1 MEKLL
6 QWMIWCVFRKI
17 WHNTLLIVSTSPPRD
32 GNPNADQCTAVLVD
46 GLTQRPEQ
54 VQYPDPRE
62 HLQQVQGGLHLVHE
76 EEGCAVTDQKSY
88 SHSELYHSLL
98 KLFVDVDTNKD
109 RLISR
114 ASFPKI
120 IDAAAATT
128 KAWGYARIYQRRIVQ
143 IRCCK
148 F

>member
-1 MEKLL
+1 MTTSAPTVNTFNKSKEDF
-6 QWMIWCVFRKI
+6 IWFVKK
-17 WHNTLLIVSTSPPRD
+17 
-32 GNPNADQCTAVLVD
+32 
-46 GLTQRPEQ
+46 
-54 VQYPDPRE
+54 
-62 HLQQVQGGLHLVHE
+62 
-76 EEGCAVTDQKSY
+76 AVTDQKSY

-128 KAWGYARIYQRRIVQ
+128 KA
-143 IRCCK
+143 
-148 F
+148 

>member
-1 MEKLL
+1 M
-6 QWMIWCVFRKI
+6 
-17 WHNTLLIVSTSPPRD
+17 
-32 GNPNADQCTAVLVD
+32 LVD

-62 HLQQVQGGLHLVHE
+62 HLHL
-76 EEGCAVTDQKSY
+76 AVTDQKSY
-88 SHSELYHSLL
+88 SHSDSELYHSLL

-128 KAWGYARIYQRRIVQ
+128 KA
-143 IRCCK
+143 
-148 F
+148 

>member
-1 MEKLL
+1 M
-6 QWMIWCVFRKI
+6 
-17 WHNTLLIVSTSPPRD
+17 LIVSTSPPRD

-62 HLQQVQGGLHLVHE
+62 HLHL
-76 EEGCAVTDQKSY
+76 AVTDQKSY

-128 KAWGYARIYQRRIVQ
+128 KA
-143 IRCCK
+143 
-148 F
+148 

>member
-1 MEKLL
+1 M
-6 QWMIWCVFRKI
+6 
-17 WHNTLLIVSTSPPRD
+17 
-32 GNPNADQCTAVLVD
+32 
-46 GLTQRPEQ
+46 
-54 VQYPDPRE
+54 
-62 HLQQVQGGLHLVHE
+62 
-76 EEGCAVTDQKSY
+76 TDQKIY

-128 KAWGYARIYQRRIVQ
+128 KA
-143 IRCCK
+143 
-148 F
+148 

>member
-1 MEKLL
+1 MS
-6 QWMIWCVFRKI
+6 CPV
-17 WHNTLLIVSTSPPRD
+17 NTLNKSKEDFIWIVKK
-32 GNPNADQCTAVLVD
+32 
-46 GLTQRPEQ
+46 
-54 VQYPDPRE
+54 
-62 HLQQVQGGLHLVHE
+62 
-76 EEGCAVTDQKSY
+76 AVTDQKSY

-128 KAWGYARIYQRRIVQ
+128 KA
-143 IRCCK
+143 
-148 F
+148 

>member
-1 MEKLL
+1 MKTKTNFGYKKTPITGTIALL
-6 QWMIWCVFRKI
+6 SSSKHR
-17 WHNTLLIVSTSPPRD
+17 
-32 GNPNADQCTAVLVD
+32 VLFNYTRHHV
-46 GLTQRPEQ
+46 L
-54 VQYPDPRE
+54 PRE

-128 KAWGYARIYQRRIVQ
+128 KA
-143 IRCCK
+143 
-148 F
+148 